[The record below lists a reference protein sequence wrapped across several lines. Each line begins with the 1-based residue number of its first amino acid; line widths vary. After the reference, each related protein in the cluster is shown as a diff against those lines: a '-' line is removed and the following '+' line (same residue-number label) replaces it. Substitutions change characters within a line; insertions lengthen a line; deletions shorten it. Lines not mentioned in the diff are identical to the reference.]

1 MSAWGGRRVMTLR
14 AQWQARIDAGGI
26 RCPRCGLDIVHGQ
39 RWDIGHAVSR
49 ALGGRDSDGLHPE
62 HASCNRRAGGQLAA
76 QLAGRRVAGKSS
88 PATVVPSEQRRSWT

>member
-14 AQWQARIDAGGI
+14 ARWQQRVDAGDVT
-26 RCPRCGLDIVHGQ
+26 CPRCGLPVVHGQ
-39 RWDIGHAVSR
+39 RWDLGHAVDR

-76 QLAGRRVAGKSS
+76 VLAGRTVRAATPSS
-88 PATVVPSEQRRSWT
+88 SVPPVERRSWP